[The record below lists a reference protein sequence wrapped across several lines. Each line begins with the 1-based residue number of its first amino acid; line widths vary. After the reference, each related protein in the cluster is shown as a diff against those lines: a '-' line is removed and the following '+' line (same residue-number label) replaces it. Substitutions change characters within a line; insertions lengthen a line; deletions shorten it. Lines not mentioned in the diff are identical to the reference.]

1 MDASTFQ
8 LSMPPL
14 YTWNNNKLTLPI
26 VNTKV
31 NTNCRY
37 HVLKTISS
45 IGHTLTPY
53 FIAGKT
59 KPCCIYLIIVLVHYR
74 SMIQLCLVMSR
85 LNVDNR
91 LLIMNSHNYCIM
103 KLLLLQL
110 NSHQL
115 LIQIESVYISQQWMQ
130 FYKSK
135 NVFNYIKLMKNQS
148 NVMNNTV
155 DLMMQLSQSSKII

>member
-37 HVLKTISS
+37 HVLNTISS
-45 IGHTLTPY
+45 VGHTLTPY

-59 KPCCIYLIIVLVHYR
+59 KFTEITG
-74 SMIQLCLVMSR
+74 
-85 LNVDNR
+85 
-91 LLIMNSHNYCIM
+91 
-103 KLLLLQL
+103 
-110 NSHQL
+110 
-115 LIQIESVYISQQWMQ
+115 IERPTVFQSAFSQ
-130 FYKSK
+130 
-135 NVFNYIKLMKNQS
+135 
-148 NVMNNTV
+148 
-155 DLMMQLSQSSKII
+155 